1 VGEDVWIQWSIQGR
15 ESSSPF
21 NAFNQRTEKSLS
33 LVEDIAFEPKA
44 GNSKVL
50 VLYHYFEKDQSYID
64 NFAHFLTFGYDSS
77 LNYLIIVAGECSID
91 LPSLENVEYLFTGNK
106 NFDYGG
112 YCAAIKN
119 IDLWQ
124 QYDFYFFINSSVR
137 GPFLLEHCNKK
148 WTDLFIEKFSDDV
161 GIIGSVISIT
171 PFKHSIARMYHEKYG
186 RLDRNYEL
194 LGHVQTT
201 CYVLSRHVLNQLI
214 ELGFYEGAD
223 DLNKDEA
230 VRDYEIR
237 LSQLI
242 LDMGL
247 NFQCMLPEYN
257 QIDYREALVD
267 INPTSREGDS
277 GFEGSYFGRS
287 THPYEVIFIKTSRNT
302 FSDEDLQRFAFSMAA
317 QNVANAH
324 VERQILLRAYIQKIQ
339 SCALSVIEKTKP
351 HRNNLLKSFIGRFK

>member
-1 VGEDVWIQWSIQGR
+1 MGENVWIQWSIQGR

-33 LVEDIAFEPKA
+33 PVGDFAFEPRVED
-44 GNSKVL
+44 SKVL

-64 NFAHFLTFGYDSS
+64 NFAHFLTFGYDPS
-77 LNYLIIVAGECSID
+77 LNYLIIVAGEYSID
-91 LPSLENVEYLFTGNK
+91 LPSLDNVEYLFTENK
-106 NFDYGG
+106 NFVYGG

-124 QYDFYFFINSSVR
+124 RYDFYFFINSSVR
-137 GPFLLEHCNKK
+137 GPFLLEHCSEK

-186 RLDRNYEL
+186 RLDRNHEL

-223 DLNKDEA
+223 DLNKDET

-247 NFQCMLPEYN
+247 NLQCMLPEYN

-267 INPTSREGDS
+267 INPASREGDS

-287 THPYEVIFIKTSRNT
+287 AHPYETIFIKTSRNN
-302 FSDEDLQRFAFSMAA
+302 FSDEDLLRFAFSMSV
-317 QNVANAH
+317 QNAANAH
-324 VERQILLRAYIQKIQ
+324 PVVHSLLSAYIQKIQ
-339 SCALSVIEKTKP
+339 SCALRVSEKTRP
-351 HRNNLLKSFIGRFK
+351 HRKNLLKSFIEGFK